1 MIMESLDEYL
11 ETVAGYIFDNDK
23 LVTYKWLS
31 KELEV
36 HVNIAKLILWEFWQR
51 KKDEKTFDCTYLL
64 MGILK
69 EDGIRVEVV
78 KEKDLESAKDK
89 FTRVIS
95 EHIYS
100 LQRVL
105 PDIQTLGLAENGDV
119 KYSGIK
125 CLENNERSAE
135 EMHAIRWG
143 AAATEIS
150 SVPHEETSAAKSI
163 KEKEEK
169 SSEKKSDDIKKSDQ
183 QKGFSSL
190 FGKAINKQKSPPST
204 SFSSSEK
211 ANSSKQ
217 TKQSPK
223 KETSK
228 SSKKSTQKGGLSSF
242 LQQGKNQ
249 VKPTNSASSETEK
262 ATNSAVKETEK
273 ATNSTVKETEKAI
286 NSTVK
291 ETEKAKNSAIKET
304 EKTTNSAVK
313 ETLKEKVTS
322 EAKSNQ
328 NKNTRG
334 KKRNRS
340 KEISTAVKRRKR
352 IAIQSDS
359 SESGSSGEEEEIP
372 PSPSPEKVSHVR
384 IRSPSPPKVKH
395 EGGKRKVL
403 KMVDKTFEEDG
414 FLVTKKVHVYE
425 SCSEEEPEVTEPKKS
440 VTPESHPEPKGKK
453 NTKQTTL
460 MNFFKKS

>member
-1 MIMESLDEYL
+1 MIMESLEEYL
-11 ETVAGYIFDNDK
+11 ETVSGYIFDNDK

-36 HVNIAKLILWEFWQR
+36 HVNIAKQILWEFRQR
-51 KKDEKTFDCTYLL
+51 KKNENTFDCTYLL

-69 EDGIRVEVV
+69 EDDIRVEVV
-78 KEKDLESAKDK
+78 KEKDLALAKEK
-89 FTRVIS
+89 FSSIIS

-100 LQRVL
+100 LHRVL
-105 PDIQTLGLAENGDV
+105 PDIQTLGLAENGDI

-125 CLENNERSAE
+125 CLENNERSDE

-143 AAATEIS
+143 AAATEIP
-150 SVPHEETSAAKSI
+150 SVSHEQTAKSI

-169 SSEKKSDDIKKSDQ
+169 SPEKKSDDVKKNDQ
-183 QKGFSSL
+183 QKGFSNL

-204 SFSSSEK
+204 SSSSSEK

-217 TKQSPK
+217 TKHSPK

-228 SSKKSTQKGGLSSF
+228 SSKKSTQKGGLGSF

-249 VKPTNSASSETEK
+249 VKPTNSASLETGKTINSAVKETEKATNSAAKETEK
-262 ATNSAVKETEK
+262 ATNSAVKET
-273 ATNSTVKETEKAI
+273 V
-286 NSTVK
+286 
-291 ETEKAKNSAIKET
+291 
-304 EKTTNSAVK
+304 
-313 ETLKEKVTS
+313 KEKVTS
-322 EAKSNQ
+322 EGESNQ
-328 NKNTRG
+328 KKNTRG

-340 KEISTAVKRRKR
+340 KEISTPVKRRKR
-352 IAIQSDS
+352 IAVQSDS
-359 SESGSSGEEEEIP
+359 SESGSSDEAEETP
-372 PSPSPEKVSHVR
+372 PHSPSPEKVSPVGT
-384 IRSPSPPKVKH
+384 RSPSPPKVKH

-403 KMVDKTFEEDG
+403 KVVDKTFEEDG

-425 SCSEEEPEVTEPKKS
+425 SCSEEEPEVIEMKKS
-440 VTPESHPEPKGKK
+440 VTPESHSEPKGKK
-453 NTKQTTL
+453 GTKQMTL